1 MNANSSELTHLK
13 QFIIAPCNDS
23 SSRHNF
29 YIVTEVIRGYRC
41 QCAKPCASH
50 SWLYKGTWKLV
61 CSLQKQNQK
70 IALNYCFLLMVLI
83 ASFYHIKIGYID
95 VRVYNLSIHILKKLQ
110 ATVWIATFVWIH
122 GTPWDVKFDIT
133 KLRASFKPMSVL
145 CFYSITYTKSLR
157 TTTDI
162 WPWWI
167 PLINETKHPPAGC
180 VLMLTLVQHTVKE
193 NK

>member
-1 MNANSSELTHLK
+1 MSNLYS
-13 QFIIAPCNDS
+13 
-23 SSRHNF
+23 
-29 YIVTEVIRGYRC
+29 
-41 QCAKPCASH
+41 PCASH

-167 PLINETKHPPAGC
+167 PLINETKHPPVINAPPVCGARFYDFKAHKTMQELFDQSY
-180 VLMLTLVQHTVKE
+180 VHKRE
-193 NK
+193 NFL